1 MVVSWVAEAL
11 LERLIGPYVKK
22 NERKLD
28 LSGGTMVIRGVEL
41 RPDVFDSLGLPV
53 TVRGGEVGEGAQ
65 VCLLDGIL
73 PGDGLGSGGKCPW
86 GRGLATWT
94 LSQRIG
100 MYLLW

>member
-1 MVVSWVAEAL
+1 MATAAAAEHEAL

-53 TVRGGEVGEGAQ
+53 TVRGGEVPAGSSFRKQ
-65 VCLLDGIL
+65 VITG
-73 PGDGLGSGGKCPW
+73 GGSW
-86 GRGLATWT
+86 
-94 LSQRIG
+94 
-100 MYLLW
+100 M